1 MENPHSSAFY
11 GDQET
16 CGICPVV
23 SALFDALARSDASIS
38 YKIAA
43 LQCAKNFLASADQL
57 QRQLSPDT
65 LCIPL
70 NTERN

>member
-23 SALFDALARSDASIS
+23 SALFNALAGFDVPDE
-38 YKIAA
+38 YKISA
-43 LQCAKNFLASADQL
+43 LRSAIDFLVSATRL
-57 QRQLSPDT
+57 QKKLPPDM

>member
-1 MENPHSSAFY
+1 MQNPQSATFF
-11 GDQET
+11 GEQGPS
-16 CGICPVV
+16 GICPVV

>member
-1 MENPHSSAFY
+1 MHDPHSPAFY
-11 GDQET
+11 GEQEPSA
-16 CGICPVV
+16 ICPVV
-23 SALFDALARSDASIS
+23 SRLFDALAGSDASIS

-43 LQCAKNFLASADQL
+43 LRCAMNFLASADQL
-57 QRQLSPDT
+57 QRNLSPDM